1 MRGGGESYGIRIR
14 QSMYVRQVVRENL
27 LIALRAASQAGDAES
42 VIKVSKYLL
51 KVFNKRNDELI
62 ELNTTEWMGKLDKDS
77 T

>member
-1 MRGGGESYGIRIR
+1 MVRVR

-27 LIALRAASQAGDAES
+27 LIALRAASQAGDAKS

-62 ELNTTEWMGKLDKDS
+62 ELLSEEHNNGDGAPIDELQ
-77 T
+77 